1 MVTTW
6 FVVVPVAG
14 GVGSKLVAVCGA
26 GEVDISCMELS
37 GGL

>member
-6 FVVVPVAG
+6 FVVPVAG
-14 GVGSKLVAVCGA
+14 GVLSKLVAVCRG
-26 GEVDISCMELS
+26 GDVDISCMELS